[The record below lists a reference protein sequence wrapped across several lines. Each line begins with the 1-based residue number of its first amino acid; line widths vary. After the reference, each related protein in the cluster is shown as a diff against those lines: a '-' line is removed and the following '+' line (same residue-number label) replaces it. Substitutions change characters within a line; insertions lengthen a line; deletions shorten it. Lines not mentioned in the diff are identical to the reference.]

1 MKYLIIYEQNSYFAD
16 DLTKLYEIIQIN
28 NLDKDKCI
36 FYQLKPVNVEG
47 NVVTYKTNK

>member
-16 DLTKLYEIIQIN
+16 DLTELYKIIQIN

-36 FYQLKPVNVEG
+36 FYQLKPVNIEG
-47 NVVTYKTNK
+47 NEIYTKN